1 MIVTARRLLAVWG
14 MSTDARRPPLFDK
27 AEAGTKSFW
36 GELKGFALKGNVVDL
51 AVAVVIGG
59 AFGKI
64 VSALVADVIMP
75 IVALALPSGDWRAH
89 GVVLRHAA
97 DPKNDVILKWG
108 DLIGAVL
115 DFAVVAL
122 VLFVVIDKLLRSRQK
137 PAQPTTKACPFCLE
151 TIPKAATRCRACTS
165 ELALPS

>member
-75 IVALALPSGDWRAH
+75 VVALALPSGDWRAH

-115 DFAVVAL
+115 DFAIVTRKRCANCGGGASRDHVNPSSWSATSY
-122 VLFVVIDKLLRSRQK
+122 LR
-137 PAQPTTKACPFCLE
+137 
-151 TIPKAATRCRACTS
+151 ATPRTS
-165 ELALPS
+165 K

>member
-1 MIVTARRLLAVWG
+1 
-14 MSTDARRPPLFDK
+14 MSTAAHRPPLFQK

-36 GELKGFALKGNVVDL
+36 AEFKGFALKGNVIDL

-64 VSALVADVIMP
+64 ISALVADVIMP
-75 IVALALPSGDWRAH
+75 FVALVMPSGNWRTS

-97 DPKNDVILKWG
+97 DPKNDVVLAWG
-108 DLIGAVL
+108 DLLSAIL
-115 DFAVVAL
+115 DFTIIAL
-122 VLFVVIDKLLRSRQK
+122 VLFVIVNKLLRAREK
-137 PAQPTTKACPFCLE
+137 PAQPTTKTCPFCME

-165 ELALPS
+165 ELVEV